1 MNKKILIIGNSA
13 AAYAL
18 AYNLSKSN
26 NIFILP
32 GNDTTTEFATNVD
45 IREDSTYEILDFVM
59 ENDIE
64 LTIPISLKALNTNI
78 CEIFTRNNLEIFAPS
93 SNISNVL
100 FNKANLKKLLYK
112 LKIPTPKFG
121 IFEKQNIAQDYI
133 KNFNSPFVFKT
144 NEPSSATLVTTP
156 ALGKKL
162 LNTYFTKQGQK
173 IIIEN
178 YINGTNFTIYFI
190 TDGFKAIQIGS
201 SLVYKHALNGNGG
214 QLTSGMG
221 ACTPNYK
228 ITLNQEKYITN
239 NIVYPLLNY
248 FEKNFEPYLGIIG
261 IQGIITPENEIQ
273 VISVEPFMQSTDCAA
288 ILEILDANLIN
299 LIKSC
304 IIGSFSDEAIN
315 IPTKNIAGTSVTIFN
330 SNKENSNNII
340 TGLNNID
347 EDILLSFNPKVR
359 KNKYLEFEAEQGE
372 VVIITGFGRTASTA
386 TKKVYEN
393 IQDLSFKGLR
403 YRTDI
408 CALPNDIF

>member
-78 CEIFTRNNLEIFAPS
+78 CEIFNRNNLKIFAPS

-121 IFEKQNIAQDYI
+121 IFEKQNMAQDYI

-156 ALGKKL
+156 KLGKKL

-178 YINGTNFTIYFI
+178 YINGTNFTMYFI
-190 TDGFKAIQIGS
+190 TDGFKTIQIGS
-201 SLVYKHALNGNGG
+201 SLVYKHSLNGNGG

-228 ITLNQEKYITN
+228 ITLNQEEFITN
-239 NIVYPLLNY
+239 NIVYPLLNH
-248 FEKNFEPYLGIIG
+248 FETNLEPYIGIIG

-273 VISVEPFMQSTDCAA
+273 VISVEPFMQNTDCAA
-288 ILEILDANLIN
+288 ILEILDTDLIN
-299 LIKSC
+299 LMKSC
-304 IIGSFSDEAIN
+304 IIGSFSDDIIN

-372 VVIITGFGRTASTA
+372 VVIITGFGRTTSTA

-393 IQDLSFKGLR
+393 IRNLSFEGLR